1 MRTPNMPLSIGA
13 RLGPYEI
20 LSSIGAGGMGE
31 VYRARD
37 TRLGRD
43 IAVKVL
49 PPEIAADE
57 ERLRRFEEEARA
69 AAALNHSNILA
80 LYDIGTE
87 AGVSFIVTELLVGRT
102 LRQMLEDERV
112 TVARAVDLATQIA
125 DGLSAA
131 HAREIVHR
139 DIKPENV
146 FVTQGGPAKILDFGL
161 AKSIDAS
168 RGDAETRAATTP
180 HTVLGTPGYMA
191 PEQARGQAV
200 DHRADLFALGAVL
213 YEMVTGRRA
222 FAGDT
227 VADTVSAV
235 LREAPPTVVSTP
247 DRPVPASLVRIID
260 RSLEK
265 APAARF
271 QSATDLAF
279 ALKGVSNADAAST
292 PWPAASRPSAPVAT
306 WTRIAP
312 WTVALAMSVVALFAW
327 GPWRTAQT
335 PMALQFSLFHVD
347 PQPGFRFLD
356 QEIAPFPAMSPNGK
370 YLAYCLQAEVGGAN
384 GIWIHSI
391 EENTDWPLV
400 TTGSHPFWS
409 PDSREVGFFADGQ
422 VKRIDLETKK
432 SQTVGV
438 NPETRE
444 AFMGGTW
451 GGDTIILHDESGG
464 LLRLPVSGAVSK
476 TTAVSRPDSVRKQA
490 QLRQPFFLPDGRHY
504 LVRVHVGAQREIWVA
519 SLDGGDWKRV
529 LDSSD
534 SKAIYA
540 APAGKNERVGWI
552 LFVRQSTLYA
562 QRFSEA
568 TLQVEGEARPVAED
582 VRTNANTGRAA
593 FTVSANDLLVYR
605 TGDPNQE
612 RTLTWLNADG
622 TVAGTTAAPPARYSY
637 ITLLKGEQSI
647 VAAVPDQ
654 SATSF
659 ALRQIDLAS
668 GESSVLKSELGPDS
682 AMAVSHDESAIAWRA
697 DQAGVAQILRR
708 HLARGSKDRP
718 WIEKNGRPL
727 HWSKNFF
734 IFSTPGGD
742 GSQVLWRANTNG
754 EPAPQEFL
762 RTTRINLGGR
772 LSPDEKW
779 FAYQSDAGTAR
790 EIYLRAFPG
799 TETTASVTISRAE
812 GGVAPRWVDDRKI
825 VYIVPGQPARLM
837 SVTVDSGRALSEPR
851 TLFELPLGT
860 APNAVAMSAD
870 GRRFLVT
877 TRPPTPTAPP
887 PPLTVVTNWTS
898 KVRDK

>member
-1 MRTPNMPLSIGA
+1 MMRTPNMPLPIGA

-49 PPEIAADE
+49 PPEIAADA

-112 TVARAVDLATQIA
+112 TVARAVDVATQIA

-146 FVTQGGPAKILDFGL
+146 FVTQGGAAKILDFGL
-161 AKSIDAS
+161 AKSTEAS
-168 RGDAETRAATTP
+168 RGDAETRAATMP

-213 YEMVTGRRA
+213 YEMVTGRQA

-227 VADTVSAV
+227 VADMVSAV
-235 LREAPPTVVSTP
+235 LREAPPAVVSTP
-247 DRPVPASLVRIID
+247 ERPVPASLVRIID

-279 ALKGVSNADAAST
+279 ALKGLAHADTAST
-292 PWPAASRPSAPVAT
+292 PWPSPSPPSEPAAK

-312 WTVALAMSVVALFAW
+312 WTVALAMSVVAMFAW
-327 GPWRTAQT
+327 GPWRTAET
-335 PMALQFSLFHVD
+335 PMAPQLSLFHVD

-370 YLAYCLQAEVGGAN
+370 YLAYCLQADVGGAN

-391 EENTDWPLV
+391 EGNTDWPLV

-476 TTAVSRPDSVRKQA
+476 TTAISKPADAKKQT
-490 QLRQPFFLPDGRHY
+490 QLRQPFFLPDGQHFLFRAHA
-504 LVRVHVGAQREIWVA
+504 GPQREIWVA
-519 SLDGGDWKRV
+519 SLDGRVWHRV
-529 LDSSD
+529 LESAD
-534 SKAIYA
+534 SKAVYVPPA
-540 APAGKNERVGWI
+540 AKEDAGWV
-552 LFVRQSTLYA
+552 LFVRQKTLYA

-568 TLQVEGEARPVAED
+568 TLQTEGEAWPLAED
-582 VRTNANTGRAA
+582 VRTNENTGRAA
-593 FTVSANDLLVYR
+593 FTVSANGILVYR
-605 TGDPNQE
+605 NGDLDQE
-612 RTLTWLNADG
+612 RALTWLNADG
-622 TVAGTTAAPPARYSY
+622 TVAGTTAAPPARYSH
-637 ITLLKGEQSI
+637 IALLKGEQSI
-647 VAAVPDQ
+647 IAAVPDA
-654 SATSF
+654 SGSSF
-659 ALRQIDLAS
+659 NLRWIDLANGPS
-668 GESSVLKSELGPDS
+668 RIVTSEFGRDS
-682 AMAVSHDESAIAWRA
+682 AMAVSPDKSEVAWRA
-697 DQAGVAQILRR
+697 DEAGAVQILRA
-708 HLARGSKDRP
+708 LSTGGGKDRM
-718 WIEKNGRPL
+718 WISKNGRPL

-734 IFSTPGGD
+734 LFSTPGGD
-742 GSQVLWRANTNG
+742 GSQVLWRASTNG

-762 RTTRINLGGR
+762 RTTGLNLGGQ

-779 FAYQSDAGTAR
+779 FAYQSNEGTAR
-790 EIYLRAFPG
+790 EIYLRPFPG
-799 TETTASVTISRAE
+799 NAETKGVKISGAE
-812 GGVAPRWVDDRKI
+812 GGVAPRWLDDREI
-825 VYIVPGQPARLM
+825 VYIGPGQPAKLM
-837 SVTVDSGRALSEPR
+837 SVIVDSGRALSEPR

-860 APNAVAMSAD
+860 TPNAVAMSAG
-870 GRRFLVT
+870 GRRFLV
-877 TRPPTPTAPP
+877 PTKPEAPTAPP
-887 PPLTVVTNWTS
+887 TPLTVVTNWTS